1 MDQWVPEEDI
11 SSNGDLW
18 EDYGV
23 VNQLGTGQS
32 VQGRL
37 KANSNFCSQEL
48 EASSFVQG
56 IVTHGY
62 ILPFISLPV
71 PVFCTNH
78 ASTLGEAEF
87 VAEEIAKLVAA
98 SCVLEVPYCPE
109 VCSPL
114 LVVNNSKGKKRL
126 VLDLRMVNKH
136 LLKRKFK
143 YEGINLIPDMCS
155 RGDYFV
161 TFDLRSG
168 YHHVDIHPECW
179 TYLGFSWLFNGIRR
193 FFVYKV
199 LPFGLSTACYV
210 FTKLLRPLV
219 KRWRF
224 AGLRVILYIDDGF
237 CVGSTA
243 AECGRGKEVI
253 LNDLD
258 RAGFVLNFEKSQ
270 LVSQQVG
277 VWLGFTIDLAQG
289 VYQVTQE
296 RVVKLKEALGRVDPY
311 GDVPIRF
318 VASIVGQIIS
328 MGLAIGPITRLR
340 TRCLY
345 EVINCRRCW
354 SDRLRLSDGAREE
367 LNFWERCVDSLNGR
381 PIWFMPGVSRIVYS
395 DASSTGFGGYVVEL
409 CNEVSNGLWSVDE
422 ASQSSTWRELKA
434 VYNVLLSFATKLE
447 GHKVKWLTDN
457 QGVQY
462 IISSGSKKSHLQE
475 GALAIF
481 EVCLSHSIRLEV
493 EWIPR
498 KENERAD
505 YISRIVDVD
514 DWMVD
519 PMLFQQ
525 LDALWGPHTV
535 DCFASF
541 YNAQLP
547 RFFSRCWN
555 PHSEAVDAF
564 TVSWEGEVC
573 WWAPPLHLV
582 IKVLKHARACR
593 AMGTLFVPAWASAP
607 FWPLLCPDGQKFAFF
622 IKQWVWVKF
631 HDALLRDGRSGNNIG
646 QALSTDSFLVAL
658 YLDFREVI

>member
-1 MDQWVPEEDI
+1 MLPFRYCVAVDVDQCVPEEYI
-11 SSNGDLW
+11 SGNGDLW

-37 KANSNFCSQEL
+37 KANSNFWSQEL

-56 IVTHGY
+56 IVTHSY

-136 LLKRKFK
+136 LPKRKFK

-155 RGDYFV
+155 RGVYFV

-199 LPFGLSTACYV
+199 LPFGLSTACFV

-253 LNDLD
+253 LNDLN

-270 LVSQQVG
+270 LVPQQVG

-296 RVVKLKEALGRVDPY
+296 RVVKLREALGRVNPY

-328 MGLAIGPITRLR
+328 MGLAIGPITPF
-340 TRCLY
+340 
-345 EVINCRRCW
+345 E
-354 SDRLRLSDGAREE
+354 D
-367 LNFWERCVDSLNGR
+367 
-381 PIWFMPGVSRIVYS
+381 
-395 DASSTGFGGYVVEL
+395 
-409 CNEVSNGLWSVDE
+409 EVSV
-422 ASQSSTWRELKA
+422 
-434 VYNVLLSFATKLE
+434 
-447 GHKVKWLTDN
+447 
-457 QGVQY
+457 
-462 IISSGSKKSHLQE
+462 
-475 GALAIF
+475 
-481 EVCLSHSIRLEV
+481 
-493 EWIPR
+493 
-498 KENERAD
+498 
-505 YISRIVDVD
+505 
-514 DWMVD
+514 
-519 PMLFQQ
+519 
-525 LDALWGPHTV
+525 
-535 DCFASF
+535 
-541 YNAQLP
+541 
-547 RFFSRCWN
+547 
-555 PHSEAVDAF
+555 
-564 TVSWEGEVC
+564 
-573 WWAPPLHLV
+573 
-582 IKVLKHARACR
+582 
-593 AMGTLFVPAWASAP
+593 
-607 FWPLLCPDGQKFAFF
+607 
-622 IKQWVWVKF
+622 
-631 HDALLRDGRSGNNIG
+631 
-646 QALSTDSFLVAL
+646 
-658 YLDFREVI
+658 

>member
-1 MDQWVPEEDI
+1 M
-11 SSNGDLW
+11 
-18 EDYGV
+18 
-23 VNQLGTGQS
+23 
-32 VQGRL
+32 QGRL
-37 KANSNFCSQEL
+37 KANSNFWRQEL
-48 EASSFVQG
+48 EASSSVQG

-62 ILPFISLPV
+62 ILPFISLLV

-87 VAEEIAKLVAA
+87 VAEEIVKLVAA

-136 LLKRKFK
+136 LPKRKFK

-253 LNDLD
+253 LDDLN

-270 LVSQQVG
+270 LVPQQVG

-296 RVVKLKEALGRVDPY
+296 RVVKLREALGRVDPY

-328 MGLAIGPITRLR
+328 MGFAIGPITRLR

-345 EVINCRRCW
+345 EVIICRRCW
-354 SDRLRLSDGAREE
+354 SDRLCLSDGAREE
-367 LNFWERCVDSLNGR
+367 LNFL
-381 PIWFMPGVSRIVYS
+381 
-395 DASSTGFGGYVVEL
+395 
-409 CNEVSNGLWSVDE
+409 
-422 ASQSSTWRELKA
+422 
-434 VYNVLLSFATKLE
+434 
-447 GHKVKWLTDN
+447 
-457 QGVQY
+457 
-462 IISSGSKKSHLQE
+462 
-475 GALAIF
+475 
-481 EVCLSHSIRLEV
+481 
-493 EWIPR
+493 
-498 KENERAD
+498 
-505 YISRIVDVD
+505 
-514 DWMVD
+514 
-519 PMLFQQ
+519 
-525 LDALWGPHTV
+525 
-535 DCFASF
+535 
-541 YNAQLP
+541 
-547 RFFSRCWN
+547 
-555 PHSEAVDAF
+555 
-564 TVSWEGEVC
+564 GEMC
-573 WWAPPLHLV
+573 
-582 IKVLKHARACR
+582 
-593 AMGTLFVPAWASAP
+593 G
-607 FWPLLCPDGQKFAFF
+607 
-622 IKQWVWVKF
+622 
-631 HDALLRDGRSGNNIG
+631 
-646 QALSTDSFLVAL
+646 
-658 YLDFREVI
+658 